1 MTAFQ
6 KIFPYL
12 PGLTLETPSIRET
25 VFESA
30 TLACLY
36 RSAHDERKG
45 QIEACKAMIGK
56 KGGRSQ
62 ILHDPKTP

>member
-25 VFESA
+25 VCESVP
-30 TLACLY
+30 LACLY
-36 RSAHDERKG
+36 RSVHDERKG
-45 QIEACKAMIGK
+45 QIEACKTMIGK
-56 KGGRSQ
+56 EGGRSQ
-62 ILHDPKTP
+62 ILYDPKTP